1 MLDALL
7 KILAGIFR
15 IMNKGEFK
23 IAVFFFGAAASLYS
37 MFWVYENRPLYES
50 AFLALVTMVI
60 PYLLYKAVL
69 MVLLAL
75 FDLLLT
81 SFGGTPKKY
90 DLSIE
95 KLRARISRI
104 FYERKLSYQS
114 LDGLALGIERQ
125 IILMMRNMLSLNY
138 PLIYVCTDE
147 VFIVVKVQ
155 RVVRAEKVARI
166 GTEIMNRDTVM
177 VNVFSENDP
186 KAKALSKLIESTLDI
201 LQSENELGNPFVPI
215 RIGNDKKITLNIE
228 DDKR

>member
-1 MLDALL
+1 MLDFIL
-7 KILAGIFR
+7 KVLAGIFR
-15 IMNKGEFK
+15 IMNRGEFK
-23 IAVFFFGAAASLYS
+23 VAVFFFGAAASLYS
-37 MFWVYENRPLYES
+37 LFAVYENRPLYES
-50 AFLALVTMVI
+50 AFLALTTMVV

-81 SFGGTPKKY
+81 RFGGTPKKY
-90 DLSIE
+90 DISVE

-114 LDGLALGIERQ
+114 LDGIALGIERQ
-125 IILMMRNMLSLNY
+125 IILMMKNALNLNY
-138 PLIYVCTDE
+138 PLIYVCTQE

-155 RVVRAEKVARI
+155 RVIRTEKVARI

-177 VNVFSENDP
+177 VNVFSESDP

-201 LQSENELGNPFVPI
+201 LQTENDIGNPFVPI
-215 RIGNDKKITLNIE
+215 KTKKITLDIGG
-228 DDKR
+228 